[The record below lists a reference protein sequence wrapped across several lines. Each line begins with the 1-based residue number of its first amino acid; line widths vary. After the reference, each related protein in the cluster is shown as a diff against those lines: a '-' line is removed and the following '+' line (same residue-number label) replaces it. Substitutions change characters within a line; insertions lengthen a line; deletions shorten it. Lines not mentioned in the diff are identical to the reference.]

1 MGVRTMEHTKIR
13 TRRPQVLLSWMKVC
27 RRSWENYEQ
36 KKHNGLTQQMQLQL
50 LQEFHSMKDV
60 IQHLIPEE
68 LSIDRY
74 TGLTRKTVEKAFG
87 EGAWKVLNQ
96 GLVYLGEV
104 RKLESS
110 RKLTNFEST

>member
-1 MGVRTMEHTKIR
+1 MGIRTIEHTKIR
-13 TRRPQVLLSWMKVC
+13 SRRPRVLLSRMKLC
-27 RRSWENYEQ
+27 RMGWEGYVQ
-36 KKHNGLTQQMQLQL
+36 RKHNGLTPQMQLHL

-74 TGLTRKTVEKAFG
+74 TGLTQKTVEKAFG

-110 RKLTNFEST
+110 RKLTNFESI